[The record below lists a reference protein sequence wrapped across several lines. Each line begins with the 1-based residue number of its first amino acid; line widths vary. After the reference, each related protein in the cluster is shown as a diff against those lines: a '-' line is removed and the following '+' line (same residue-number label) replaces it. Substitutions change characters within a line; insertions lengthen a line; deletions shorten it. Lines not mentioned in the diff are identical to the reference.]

1 MVGKNCDFPP
11 KIPINFL
18 ASEVLQRKEFPLTL
32 EKSPTNKPFQPIP
45 PCNLATRQAG
55 SPCAPFLV
63 EEMVEMF
70 NFVTKKFRYLK
81 WIRFNTEPYSR
92 LFWGLGFPLNK
103 LDPIQS
109 IYIYRLGFLRFRYLK
124 FWVTLGRCWRYDVFI
139 DFL

>member
-32 EKSPTNKPFQPIP
+32 EKFALVVATNKPFQPTP

-70 NFVTKKFRYLK
+70 NFVTKNFRYLK
-81 WIRFNTEPYSR
+81 WIRFNTERTIAGY
-92 LFWGLGFPLNK
+92 FGGWG
-103 LDPIQS
+103 
-109 IYIYRLGFLRFRYLK
+109 FR
-124 FWVTLGRCWRYDVFI
+124 
-139 DFL
+139 